1 MNEDNG
7 VNETKMSFMA
17 HLEELRHRLVVSA
30 IAIGVGFLICYG
42 FSKYLFQLL
51 VTPLIKVLPQGD
63 KLIYTSLTEAFF
75 TYLKVGL
82 LGGVLLA
89 SPVVFYQLWKFVS
102 PGLYKHERKFVIP
115 FVVSSSLLF
124 MGGAVFGYAVVF
136 PVGFKYFIS
145 FSSDYIKALPSV
157 KQYFSFS
164 VTLLMAFGVV
174 FELPLVTLLLA
185 RMGVVTPEM
194 MRKKRKYAIV
204 LIFIVAAILTP
215 GPDVISQLMMAGPLL
230 ILYEGSIYIA
240 RIFGKKKIEDKEG
253 EEPEEAE

>member
-30 IAIGVGFLICYG
+30 IAIGIGFLICYG

-82 LGGVLLA
+82 LGGALLA
-89 SPVVFYQLWKFVS
+89 CPVVFYQIWKFIS
-102 PGLYKHERKFVIP
+102 PGLYKHEQKLVIP

-124 MGGAVFGYAVVF
+124 MGGAIFGYAVVF

-164 VTLLMAFGVV
+164 VTLLIAFGVV

-185 RMGVVTPEM
+185 RIGVVTPDL

-204 LIFIVAAILTP
+204 LIFIVAAFLTP

-240 RIFGKKKIEDKEG
+240 KVFGKKKTEEQEG
-253 EEPEEAE
+253 EETEDAE